1 MRETALRRVVV
12 GEMVKLCR
20 KVRRMRYG
28 PLLER
33 LAGRQEEIWD

>member
-1 MRETALRRVVV
+1 MKKKLRRVVA

-20 KVRRMRYG
+20 KVRRMRYE

-33 LAGRQEEIWD
+33 LAGRQEKIWD